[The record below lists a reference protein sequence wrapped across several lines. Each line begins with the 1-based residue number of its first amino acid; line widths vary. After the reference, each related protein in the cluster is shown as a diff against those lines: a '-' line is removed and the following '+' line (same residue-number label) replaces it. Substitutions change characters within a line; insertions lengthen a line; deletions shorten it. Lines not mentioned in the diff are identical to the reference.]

1 MWNCTHFRHPT
12 DEQLRLLDI
21 SSNDNLPSALFESYH
36 KGTPPADQDP
46 EIDYKYTVHCTLYTV
61 PLRRSNVALE
71 KQFFLALCM
80 MSATTL
86 LSTGFFTQL
95 GTNTRM
101 MI

>member
-21 SSNDNLPSALFESYH
+21 SSNDNLLSALFESYH

-46 EIDYKYTVHCTLYTV
+46 EIDYKYTVLLF